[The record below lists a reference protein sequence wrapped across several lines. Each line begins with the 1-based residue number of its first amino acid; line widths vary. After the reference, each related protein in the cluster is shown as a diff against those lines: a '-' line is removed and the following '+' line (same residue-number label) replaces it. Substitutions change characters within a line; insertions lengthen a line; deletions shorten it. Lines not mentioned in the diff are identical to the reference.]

1 MGSITLDSNSWKT
14 IPGIHHTSREAM
26 ATVFEVYIIHE
37 DIQYAQQAA
46 WQAMEELDRLEHEL
60 SRFIENSDIYR
71 INNLAPF
78 ESLRI
83 GLKTL
88 ECLQLG
94 NLLFVETN
102 GAFDITIGPLAK
114 AWGFRQKQGLFLDEL
129 QVDSLLVHTGFRKI
143 EVMGDEICKS
153 DSRIQIDF
161 NAIAQGYTV
170 DLIASYLESKNLHHY
185 LIDVGG
191 EIRTGGM
198 KPGGEKWIIAIERPA
213 QTDSAAQAI
222 QQTIAIANKSIATS
236 GNYRNYFVHDGIKY
250 AHTINPKTGYPAHNS
265 LLSVT
270 VIANDCISADAYA
283 TAFMVMGLERTLAFL
298 KNHPEIDV
306 FLIFSR
312 QDGSFDVKFSEG
324 FQNFL
329 TKL

>member
-102 GAFDITIGPLAK
+102 GAFDITIG
-114 AWGFRQKQGLFLDEL
+114 FI
-129 QVDSLLVHTGFRKI
+129 VDRWFHKKTNSTQLTTTQPNVHLP
-143 EVMGDEICKS
+143 
-153 DSRIQIDF
+153 SRF
-161 NAIAQGYTV
+161 
-170 DLIASYLESKNLHHY
+170 DLIELDTDQNKVRMLSDHVTLDLGGIGKGYALDQMAELLREWSIETALIHGGTSTVLCSGAPDGLRGWPVTLRNPVNRKQVLARIDLENQSISGSGLIKGQPIINPRTAKPVEGKIASWALSK
-185 LIDVGG
+185 
-191 EIRTGGM
+191 T
-198 KPGGEKWIIAIERPA
+198 A
-213 QTDSAAQAI
+213 
-222 QQTIAIANKSIATS
+222 ATS
-236 GNYRNYFVHDGIKY
+236 D
-250 AHTINPKTGYPAHNS
+250 A
-265 LLSVT
+265 LS
-270 VIANDCISADAYA
+270 
-283 TAFMVMGLERTLAFL
+283 TAFMVM
-298 KNHPEIDV
+298 NPEEIEGYCKRHRDV
-306 FLIFSR
+306 RAIIISEENQKKGR
-312 QDGSFDVKFSEG
+312 IRKTSYGSWEDVKIHS
-324 FQNFL
+324 L
-329 TKL
+329 